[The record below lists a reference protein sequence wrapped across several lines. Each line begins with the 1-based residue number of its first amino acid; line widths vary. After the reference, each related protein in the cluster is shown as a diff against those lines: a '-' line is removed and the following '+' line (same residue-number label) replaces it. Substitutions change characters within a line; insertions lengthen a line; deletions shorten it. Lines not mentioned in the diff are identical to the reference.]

1 MTILRRIT
9 LGYVLLLIFVVALVA
24 CGVWAALKVD
34 SWSSE
39 HAGTLAQVDAA
50 STISE
55 ASANMVIYGMGVILA
70 EDVASRTELD
80 AIRQEDRDE
89 VLAALADLALSEAGS
104 EEDLQNVAAIRTA
117 FDEVDTA
124 LIAAIELAGPYRVQ
138 AEKDLNAKVLPLATA
153 LDEVASTYLDAE
165 REQGTASLADLQGK
179 AGIILWVMII
189 VGVVAVIGGVV
200 TNWTLVKVIGR
211 QLRQAAAG
219 IGDAS
224 AQLLAISTQV
234 AAGAAQTSAATNETT
249 VTLEEIKQTALLTSD
264 KATQVA
270 ENTRTAAHFASSGQN
285 QVEETIAAFER
296 IQNQMAVVAEAI
308 TRLSEQTQAVGDII
322 TTVSDL
328 AEQSNLLSVNAS
340 IEAAKAGD
348 QGKGFTVVAQE
359 VKSLAEQS
367 KQAVTQVRLILSE
380 ITKAGTTAVQAA
392 QQGHQTIE
400 EGRCTVV
407 DAREGTGILA
417 GAVAQAA
424 DSVMQIST
432 SARQQ
437 LAGMEQVSQALDGI
451 NQAGS
456 QSATGTREVEHQVK
470 ELKDLSFRLKR
481 LVDSKATT

>member
-9 LGYVLLLIFVVALVA
+9 LGYAVLMACVVALAA
-24 CGVWAALKVD
+24 CGVWAGLKVD

-39 HAGTLAQVDAA
+39 HANTLAQVEAA

-70 EDVASRTELD
+70 EDEASRNELD
-80 AIRQEDRDE
+80 AVRQEDKGE

-117 FDEVDTA
+117 FDEVDKA

-138 AEKDLNAKVLPLATA
+138 AEKDLNAKVLPLSTA

-165 REQGTASLADLQGK
+165 RDQATVSLTGLQGK
-179 AGIILWVMII
+179 AGIILWVMIVVGVLAI
-189 VGVVAVIGGVV
+189 VGGIL
-200 TNWTLVKVIGR
+200 TNWALVKVVGR
-211 QLRQAAAG
+211 QLRHAAAS

-249 VTLEEIKQTALLTSD
+249 VTLEEIKQTALLTSE
-264 KATQVA
+264 KAALVA
-270 ENTRTAAHFASSGQN
+270 ENTRTAAHFASSGQG

-308 TRLSEQTQAVGDII
+308 ARLSEQTQAVGDII
-322 TTVSDL
+322 TTVNDL

-367 KQAVTQVRLILSE
+367 KQAVTQVRIILSE

-400 EGRCTVV
+400 EGRCTVA

-437 LAGMEQVSQALDGI
+437 LAGMEQVSQALDSI
-451 NQAGS
+451 NEAGS
-456 QSATGTREVEHQVK
+456 QSAIGTREVEHQVK

-481 LVDSKATT
+481 LVDSKATA